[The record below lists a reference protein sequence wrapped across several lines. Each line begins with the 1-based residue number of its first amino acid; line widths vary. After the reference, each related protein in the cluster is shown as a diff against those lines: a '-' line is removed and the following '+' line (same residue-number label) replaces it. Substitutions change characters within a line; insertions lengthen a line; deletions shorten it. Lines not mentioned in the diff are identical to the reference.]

1 MEATRRA
8 VMMRREEKASKQIR
22 SEYHSPDATNSIS
35 ATVLTA
41 GMKSL
46 RDALSGLQIWA
57 ATMIEHG
64 MGFVR

>member
-1 MEATRRA
+1 MMEETRRA
-8 VMMRREEKASKQIR
+8 VMMRREEKAKQIR

-35 ATVLTA
+35 ATIWTA
-41 GMKSL
+41 GMKSP
-46 RDALSGLQIWA
+46 RDALSGLQIWG